1 MRLIDRLSAQREPLQ
16 QFIQR
21 HSRGLTVT
29 AVTLMAGF
37 GVTAFGVAPLVD
49 QGQPVPQR
57 ELTEPIASPLLSTQ
71 VSQLED
77 TQIQLY
83 RSDVTRSSDSA
94 ESLLRRLNIAD
105 TAGAQ
110 FLRNDATARRLLT
123 GRANKM
129 VQAISDDRGQLQ
141 RLVARYPVEDEQQ
154 FGTHFTRLT
163 IERKGEHFEARLE
176 TAPLQVGVR
185 LGSGTIR
192 SSLFAATDD
201 AGIPDPVASQMAEVF
216 SGAIDFHRELR
227 KGDRFSVMY
236 EALEAD
242 GEPINWNQGAGKV
255 LATQFVNAG
264 KTHEAFWFQEPGA
277 SKGNFYS
284 ATGESLRRA
293 FLASPLA
300 FSRVTSGFAMRF
312 HPIHKTWRAH
322 LGVDYGAPT
331 GTPVRVVGDGI
342 VDIAGWQNGYG
353 NVVHVKHAGGRTTVY
368 AHLSRVDVRKGQR
381 VDQGQTVGAVGATGW
396 ATGPHL
402 HFEFRVNG
410 EHQDPLKIARASEA
424 VMLSPAA
431 KPAFAAASKRLQGQL
446 SPLLQWPAGLE
457 PVRAE

>member
-1 MRLIDRLSAQREPLQ
+1 MIPYSTSSTLS
-16 QFIQR
+16 
-21 HSRGLTVT
+21 S
-29 AVTLMAGF
+29 
-37 GVTAFGVAPLVD
+37 
-49 QGQPVPQR
+49 
-57 ELTEPIASPLLSTQ
+57 
-71 VSQLED
+71 
-77 TQIQLY
+77 
-83 RSDVTRSSDSA
+83 
-94 ESLLRRLNIAD
+94 
-105 TAGAQ
+105 
-110 FLRNDATARRLLT
+110 
-123 GRANKM
+123 K
-129 VQAISDDRGQLQ
+129 
-141 RLVARYPVEDEQQ
+141 
-154 FGTHFTRLT
+154 
-163 IERKGEHFEARLE
+163 
-176 TAPLQVGVR
+176 
-185 LGSGTIR
+185 
-192 SSLFAATDD
+192 
-201 AGIPDPVASQMAEVF
+201 
-216 SGAIDFHRELR
+216 DFHRELR

-277 SKGNFYS
+277 GKGNFYS
-284 ATGESLRRA
+284 ASGESLRRA

-331 GTPVRVVGDGI
+331 GTAVRVVGDGI

-410 EHQDPLKIARASEA
+410 VHVDPQSIIQQAQSAPIAPSARNAFNQNAQASRAQ
-424 VMLSPAA
+424 LL
-431 KPAFAAASKRLQGQL
+431 AAAQMRESADQ
-446 SPLLQWPAGLE
+446 
-457 PVRAE
+457 